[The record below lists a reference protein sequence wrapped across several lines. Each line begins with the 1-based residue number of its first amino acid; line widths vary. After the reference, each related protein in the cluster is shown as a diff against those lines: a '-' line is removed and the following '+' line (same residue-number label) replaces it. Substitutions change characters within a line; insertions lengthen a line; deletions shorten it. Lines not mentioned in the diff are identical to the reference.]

1 MNKKTKQGAL
11 NVVTEVLADPKVQGA
26 IKNALLR
33 ETIKNTIIMSCL
45 LIGLLK
51 LYEVIKTVTG
61 FDWRG
66 DLCISIVLV
75 FVGLIY
81 TVKSMYYGKKNG
93 DAEAN
98 SSSPSSS

>member
-1 MNKKTKQGAL
+1 MNKKTTEGAL
-11 NVVTEVLADPKVQGA
+11 NVVHGVLADPKVQEV

-33 ETIKNTIIMSCL
+33 ETIKNTVIMSCL

-51 LYEVIKTVTG
+51 LYEVVKTVTG

-66 DLCISIVLV
+66 DLCISLALI

-81 TVKSMYYGKKNG
+81 VTRSLFKGTNNG
-93 DAEAN
+93 DGTPARSN
-98 SSSPSSS
+98 P